1 MKKIRITESEL
12 KRLIQRII
20 NEEGVVGSVPQDYSL
35 ESKGN
40 KYQVNQGTK
49 IEKKAFLDPFRKI
62 EKKDEYILV
71 DTSDK
76 KNKII
81 YACESKFLKKLV
93 VIPKQKD
100 DYYVPTETTPK
111 IENDKGLK
119 QVMMGHC

>member
-40 KYQVNQGTK
+40 KYQVNQGT
-49 IEKKAFLDPFRKI
+49 KI